1 MLLSLPNVVGV
12 GLGMKQTKN
21 VATGKIC
28 LKVYVEK
35 KIPKDKLSREEI
47 IPEKLEGVKTD
58 VEEIGGV
65 NVQ

>member
-1 MLLSLPNVVGV
+1 
-12 GLGMKQTKN
+12 MKQTKN
-21 VATGKIC
+21 VTTGKLC

-35 KIPKDKLSREEI
+35 KIPKDKLSGEEI
-47 IPEKLEGVKTD
+47 IPGKLEGVKTD